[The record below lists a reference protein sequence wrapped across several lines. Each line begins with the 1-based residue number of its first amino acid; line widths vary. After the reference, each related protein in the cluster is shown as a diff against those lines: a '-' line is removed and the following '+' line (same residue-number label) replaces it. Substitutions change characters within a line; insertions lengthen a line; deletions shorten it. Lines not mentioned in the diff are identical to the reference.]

1 VIEGRPLIV
10 NTRTWP
16 AKQPY
21 YRRPYRLELLWK
33 PRSDTQVPGTWY
45 SVLNTCYLILYTW
58 YFCTWTMS
66 IASSVPGSAICL
78 LRFFPSALYVMN
90 LPSPD
95 CQFRALELCN
105 NNCKNDVNLFDD
117 AWISGSA
124 SLSLTTEPVSFTAS
138 SLHPMLT
145 RHGVSSG
152 VRPDRRQSPGL
163 LRFTLVLPE
172 EVSLRWPC
180 AQRVGVPSRASHV
193 IDIAHV
199 LHRLVR
205 SPDRPGRI
213 GFTLLCTPHGTL
225 M

>member
-1 VIEGRPLIV
+1 V

-163 LRFTLVLPE
+163 LRFY
-172 EVSLRWPC
+172 
-180 AQRVGVPSRASHV
+180 SRSSRGSFAEM
-193 IDIAHV
+193 A
-199 LHRLVR
+199 VR
-205 SPDRPGRI
+205 STRRSAFSCLSCHRYRACPTSPRQIARPPRADRLHSSLHPPWH
-213 GFTLLCTPHGTL
+213 LDVS
-225 M
+225 